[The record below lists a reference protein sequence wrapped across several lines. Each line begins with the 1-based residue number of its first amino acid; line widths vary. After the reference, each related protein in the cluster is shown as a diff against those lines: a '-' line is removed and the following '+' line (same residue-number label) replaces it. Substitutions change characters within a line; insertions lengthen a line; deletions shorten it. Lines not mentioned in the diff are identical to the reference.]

1 MTPVGDIEL
10 LHLDIERRLVAAGQR
25 YTAGR
30 RSLVTVLATARR
42 PLTLPD
48 IVSSAPDVPQSS
60 AYRNLDALEQGGVVH
75 RISVG
80 GDRAYFELAESL
92 LGHHH
97 HLICV
102 SCGAIEDMHL
112 EGALEAQV
120 GDALGSAAQRAGFVP
135 LHHNL
140 DLYGRCVECA
150 GTPPSAAP

>member
-1 MTPVGDIEL
+1 M
-10 LHLDIERRLVAAGQR
+10 HLDAEQRLAADGLR
-25 YTAGR
+25 YTEGR

-42 PLTLPD
+42 PLTLPE
-48 IVSSAPDVPQSS
+48 IVSFAPEVPQSS
-60 AYRNLDALEQGGVVH
+60 AYRNLDSLEQGGVVH

-80 GDRAYFELAESL
+80 RDRAYYELAESL

-112 EGALEAQV
+112 DGALEAQV
-120 GDALGSAAQRAGFVP
+120 DAALASAARGAGFVP

-140 DLYGRCVECA
+140 DLYGRCASCA
-150 GTPPSAAP
+150 SSPPSGER